1 MSFIRLK
8 VRTRIYLGF
17 AALVVLSLGIAIF
30 GVMQLSGV
38 GSNVGTMN
46 ALAGNTGRVLT
57 LTRQF
62 EAIRRAETRYMFEA
76 TEASMKEARD
86 NASQADKLLTD
97 SAAATLSE
105 ERRKTYHAV
114 QDALRAQG
122 ANLDKFRDLSA
133 TWVAERAKL
142 FSGGDALTAATD
154 KLVTAARA
162 SNNEAAGNAADALE
176 RSVLLVRIANWRF
189 MATEDKGGVAT
200 FNTNTEKARAA
211 LADLKK
217 AASPEVNQLAPPMEA
232 ALAAYATSFAAYST
246 AKFAVETLYNDQ
258 MRPQMIAMQ
267 GQLDTAAASLSQGF
281 DASRTVAVDTIS
293 SASTWQEILAAV
305 ALIVGTGLAFV
316 IGRGIV
322 GPLTSMTGVMGKLAA
337 GDNSV
342 DIPARDNIDE
352 MGDMARAVEV
362 FKEHAIEAERRAAEQ
377 ETARAAKERRQ
388 VAMEQHT
395 QDFGSS
401 ISGVMA
407 SLAGSAD
414 GMRRA
419 AEAMSEAANAVH
431 TEANG
436 TAGTASKSSHDLM
449 AVAAA
454 VEQLTSSIAEISRQL
469 AAASEV
475 SQQAVRRAES
485 SHATMQGLSEA
496 TARIGDV
503 VHLINDIASQTNL
516 LALNATIEAA
526 RAGEA
531 GKGFAVVAGE
541 VKALAAQTAKAT
553 AEIGSQ
559 IDTVRTATSEA
570 VTAMAEIGGIIGK
583 INEVSAAIAAA
594 VEEQNATTHEIA
606 ASVQAVSNAT
616 AGTAQAMEHVVL
628 VADNA
633 GTASQDVLSGAAQI
647 GREAETLRTEV
658 DQFLVAVRDDTTD
671 ERRRYERIATNGVMA
686 NVESKGRPATRMTL
700 RNVSRGGA
708 ALASDWTMPTGTQVE
723 IELPDAGGSVLAR
736 VVRCGNG
743 ELGVVFGSEPQ
754 ALQRIDRFLAGL
766 TKRAA

>member
-1 MSFIRLK
+1 M
-8 VRTRIYLGF
+8 V
-17 AALVVLSLGIAIF
+17 ALVI
-30 GVMQLSGV
+30 
-38 GSNVGTMN
+38 
-46 ALAGNTGRVLT
+46 
-57 LTRQF
+57 
-62 EAIRRAETRYMFEA
+62 
-76 TEASMKEARD
+76 
-86 NASQADKLLTD
+86 
-97 SAAATLSE
+97 
-105 ERRKTYHAV
+105 
-114 QDALRAQG
+114 G
-122 ANLDKFRDLSA
+122 A
-133 TWVAERAKL
+133 
-142 FSGGDALTAATD
+142 
-154 KLVTAARA
+154 
-162 SNNEAAGNAADALE
+162 
-176 RSVLLVRIANWRF
+176 
-189 MATEDKGGVAT
+189 
-200 FNTNTEKARAA
+200 
-211 LADLKK
+211 
-217 AASPEVNQLAPPMEA
+217 
-232 ALAAYATSFAAYST
+232 
-246 AKFAVETLYNDQ
+246 
-258 MRPQMIAMQ
+258 
-267 GQLDTAAASLSQGF
+267 
-281 DASRTVAVDTIS
+281 
-293 SASTWQEILAAV
+293 
-305 ALIVGTGLAFV
+305 GLAFV

-322 GPLTSMTGVMGKLAA
+322 GPLTAMTGVMGKLAA
-337 GDNSV
+337 GDNSI
-342 DIPARDNIDE
+342 DIPARDNKDE
-352 MGDMARAVEV
+352 IGDMARAVEV
-362 FKEHAIEAERRAAEQ
+362 FKQHAIEAERLAAEQ
-377 ETARAAKERRQ
+377 EAARAAKERRQ
-388 VAMEQHT
+388 AAMEQHT

-419 AEAMSEAANAVH
+419 AEAMSEAVTAVH

-436 TAGTASKSSHDLM
+436 TAGSAAKSSQDLM

-454 VEQLTSSIAEISRQL
+454 VEQLTSSVAEIARQL

-475 SQQAVRRAES
+475 SQQAVQRAES

-559 IDTVRTATSEA
+559 IDTVRTATSDA

-594 VEEQNATTHEIA
+594 VEEQNATTQEIA

-616 AGTAQAMEHVVL
+616 AGTAQAMEHVVA

-633 GTASQDVLSGAAQI
+633 GTASRDVLTGAAQI

-671 ERRRYERIATNGVMA
+671 ERRRYERIATNGAMA
-686 NVESKGRPATRMTL
+686 SVQSKGRPAARMTL

-708 ALASDWTMPTGTQVE
+708 SLASDWTMPTGTQVE
-723 IELPDAGGSVLAR
+723 VELPDAGGAVPAR

>member
-1 MSFIRLK
+1 MGFIRLK

-17 AALVVLSLGIAIF
+17 AALVALSLGIAIF
-30 GVMQLSGV
+30 GVFQFGGV
-38 GSNVGTMN
+38 GTDVGKMDV
-46 ALAGNTGRVLT
+46 LAANTQRVLT
-57 LTRQF
+57 AARGL
-62 EAIRRAETRYMFEA
+62 EVMRRAETRYLIDA
-76 TEASMKEARD
+76 PEASMKDAMD
-86 NASQADKLLTD
+86 NASQTGLLLGE
-97 SAAATLSE
+97 AAKIAISE
-105 ERRKTYHAV
+105 ERRKVFTSV
-114 QDALRAQG
+114 QDGLRAHLS
-122 ANLDKFRDLSA
+122 NVDKFRDLST
-133 TWVAERAKL
+133 TWVAERTKL
-142 FSGGDALTAATD
+142 FSGGDALTSATD
-154 KLVTAARA
+154 KLVAAARA
-162 SNNEAAGNAADALE
+162 ATDPAESNAANAVE
-176 RSVLLVRIANWRF
+176 RTVLLVRIANWRF
-189 MATEDKGGVAT
+189 MATEDKAGVAT
-200 FNTNTEKARAA
+200 FNTSAEKARVTI
-211 LADLKK
+211 ADWKK
-217 AASPEVNQLAPPMEA
+217 IAGPEVVQLAAPVEA
-232 ALAAYATSFAAYST
+232 ALAAYAASFTAYST
-246 AKFAVETLYNDQ
+246 AKLAVEALYNGE
-258 MRPQMIAMQ
+258 MRPQIVAMQ
-267 GQLDTAAASLSQGF
+267 SQLDGAAATLKQSF
-281 DASRTVAVDTIS
+281 DASRSGVMAATA
-293 SASTWQEILAAV
+293 SASLFQEILAVV
-305 ALIVGTGLAFV
+305 ALVIGAGLAFV

-322 GPLTSMTGVMGKLAA
+322 RPLTSMTGVMGKLAA
-337 GDNSV
+337 GDNSI
-342 DIPARDNIDE
+342 DIPARDNKDE
-352 MGDMARAVEV
+352 IGDMARAVEV
-362 FKEHAIEAERRAAEQ
+362 FKQHAIEAERLAAQQ
-377 ETARAAKERRQ
+377 EAARVAKERRQ
-388 VAMEQHT
+388 AAMEQHT

-419 AEAMSEAANAVH
+419 AEAMSEAVTAVH
-431 TEANG
+431 TEADG
-436 TAGTASKSSHDLM
+436 TAGSAAKSSQDLM

-454 VEQLTSSIAEISRQL
+454 VEQLTSSVAEIARQL

-475 SQQAVRRAES
+475 SQQAVQRAES

-503 VHLINDIASQTNL
+503 VHLINDIAGQTNL

-559 IDTVRTATSEA
+559 IDTVRIATSDA

-594 VEEQNATTHEIA
+594 VEEQNATTQEIA

-616 AGTAQAMEHVVL
+616 AGTAQAMEHVVA

-633 GTASQDVLSGAAQI
+633 GTASRDVLTGAVQI

-671 ERRRYERIATNGVMA
+671 ERRRYERRATNGAMA
-686 NVESKGRPATRMTL
+686 SVQSKDRPAARMTL

-708 ALASDWTMPTGTQVE
+708 SLASDWTMPTGTQVE
-723 IELPDAGGSVLAR
+723 VELPDAGGAVPAR

-754 ALQRIDRFLAGL
+754 ALRRIDQYLASL
-766 TKRAA
+766 TRRAA